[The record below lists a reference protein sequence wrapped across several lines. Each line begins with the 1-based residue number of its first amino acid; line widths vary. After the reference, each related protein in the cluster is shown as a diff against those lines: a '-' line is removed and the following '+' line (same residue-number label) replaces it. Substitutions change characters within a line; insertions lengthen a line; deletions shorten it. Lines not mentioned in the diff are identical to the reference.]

1 MANELEALEKRQLSA
16 QRSLNDLTNQLTLAD
31 HLVYKKYLA
40 ELQNYGMVTLS
51 QEMLNVQNAADCI
64 RMYQLKELTL
74 KKGEDMFQKLS
85 TVYYSSMAQ
94 GCSLAVMIDVPEENV
109 GANIYLGIR
118 EEATR
123 DDIMEEEGAD
133 ELRNRILIYER
144 GSALTLLNH
153 LDGSLIWI
161 TPLSAAALQHYGL
174 TQRRCQFN
182 RHRHKDCYLARQRQI
197 STIAA
202 GKACTMMMRLLA
214 E

>member
-94 GCSLAVMIDVPEENV
+94 GCSLAVMIDVPEENRQQFRHF
-109 GANIYLGIR
+109 GHKGFAGSWWYCRHSGSWQHSCLGFDT
-118 EEATR
+118 EC
-123 DDIMEEEGAD
+123 
-133 ELRNRILIYER
+133 
-144 GSALTLLNH
+144 
-153 LDGSLIWI
+153 
-161 TPLSAAALQHYGL
+161 
-174 TQRRCQFN
+174 RCC
-182 RHRHKDCYLARQRQI
+182 HWP
-197 STIAA
+197 AA
-202 GKACTMMMRLLA
+202 GYGGQSRRRHGTIQNSL
-214 E
+214 